1 MVTEEDLNKAKD
13 SLLEKIFQK
22 GIEDIENRIDGD
34 SMIAK
39 SAVQKEII
47 ELKTSGENEKEMD
60 NFEMEIR
67 AKIIAMSFNKKEAE
81 ELIFTKLNDELSQ
94 EKFFID
100 SSIENGVDFEGID
113 FNIEHKQLNLKLH
126 INKEVAWKIDEKII
140 KKAIK
145 GKNREE
151 TVKYLLENSTG
162 KEVKVDFW
170 PFWVEKVPQIEKK
183 IKIILDT

>member
-1 MVTEEDLNKAKD
+1 
-13 SLLEKIFQK
+13 
-22 GIEDIENRIDGD
+22 
-34 SMIAK
+34 
-39 SAVQKEII
+39 
-47 ELKTSGENEKEMD
+47 
-60 NFEMEIR
+60 
-67 AKIIAMSFNKKEAE
+67 
-81 ELIFTKLNDELSQ
+81 
-94 EKFFID
+94 
-100 SSIENGVDFEGID
+100 
-113 FNIEHKQLNLKLH
+113 
-126 INKEVAWKIDEKII
+126 VAWKIDEKII